1 MAASENKIKKG
12 VLTEKNNYTL
22 VGNDT
27 VIRSSQ
33 KRSNLSVASSVPDYA
48 NFKQGTMLNSTEAV
62 TPEMAKIASLSP
74 SMMALHELLMSH
86 LNLRHCKNVQNLQ
99 SDP

>member
-22 VGNDT
+22 VGNDS

-33 KRSNLSVASSVPDYA
+33 KRGNLSVASSVPDYA

-62 TPEMAKIASLSP
+62 LTPEVVKTTRRTP
-74 SMMALHELLMSH
+74 SYMTPT
-86 LNLRHCKNVQNLQ
+86 Q
-99 SDP
+99 SATNRMFK